1 MILKSRYIAL
11 LFVISIACD
20 SSTENTVP
28 EDVIESITFETGTV
42 FTYFYSFEETD
53 STFSEVVE
61 IIEQG
66 TIEMTVL
73 EADRVPGG
81 PEATFKTETNFTNSD
96 EFSETW
102 YYATDNHLLEMAYRN
117 AGLTP
122 IVQPKA
128 SEPVIEPQSG
138 FLTSHSRL
146 LQLAGGNK
154 ISFDR
159 KKSGNTADKENEISD
174 EVIIRDEPRV
184 VYQFPLEEGS
194 EWISFE
200 TPFLQTRFVAQ
211 VISGSESESGKKTA
225 VIHVEFPRLDLERWI
240 EIVNTDGL
248 QERILEY
255 TLIATDET
263 GAPRSDVHLRETF
276 RISDN

>member
-1 MILKSRYIAL
+1 MILKSRYIVL

-20 SSTENTVP
+20 SSTENAVP
-28 EDVIESITFETGTV
+28 EDVIESITFEPGAV
-42 FTYFYSFEETD
+42 FTYSYSFKETD

-81 PEATFKTETNFTNSD
+81 SEATFKTETNFTNSD

-102 YYATDNHLLEMAYRN
+102 YYASDNHLLEIAHRN

-138 FLTSHSRL
+138 FLTSHSRI
-146 LQLAGGNK
+146 LQLAGDNK

-159 KKSGNTADKENEISD
+159 KKSGNTADEENEISD

-200 TPFLQTRFVAQ
+200 TPFLQTRFVEQ
-211 VISGSESESGKKTA
+211 VISGSESDSGKKTA

-276 RISDN
+276 LIVDN